1 MPNLASVETIDTVS
15 SDGTCIY
22 NPAPIGGTPVPT
34 TVMVGNQPLKIIAG
48 APVPYACAD
57 VAGVKINPLSPLP
70 CQPGTRIIRPT
81 VNTTVLINGQLPAV
95 TGGEAQLVIGGSP
108 RPLTGPFQHPTIV
121 IGSNIE
127 S

>member
-70 CQPGTRIIRPT
+70 C
-81 VNTTVLINGQLPAV
+81 
-95 TGGEAQLVIGGSP
+95 
-108 RPLTGPFQHPTIV
+108 
-121 IGSNIE
+121 
-127 S
+127 

>member
-48 APVPYACAD
+48 APVPYSCAD
-57 VAGVKINPLSPLP
+57 VTGVKINPLSPLP
-70 CQPGTRIIRPT
+70 CQPGQRVIRPT
-81 VNTTVLINGQLPAV
+81 VNKTVFINKQLPAV
-95 TGGEAQLVIGGSP
+95 TGDEAQLVAGSTP

-121 IGSNIE
+121 IGSNLQ
-127 S
+127 